1 MAAAVEEGWTLQLPG
16 NSHNSVG
23 FPKSIREV
31 VLMGA
36 LHCDQVKDALKAG
49 AISLAEV
56 ASLMS
61 KFHLLGQSEG
71 STTLV
76 ELLSDEDVRRFFVAA
91 GGAPQ
96 LTLGLGRSSERAAS
110 VEDFVVARERQKAEE
125 TVKLNVSGQL
135 YEVHRMTAE
144 RIPLVAAMLRFT
156 REKEEEKPIFVDA
169 SPKAFDVLLEIARG
183 RKRSYLDTL
192 EPSLKVLVEAYA
204 EYAGMTVTSVMGFDF
219 KLSATHP
226 NNASARNAFAYLS
239 EQETMYTTGVRQQW
253 NTVFGSSLLPSS
265 GQSYWEVEVT
275 TLGQISADFVVGVTT
290 SAFATPHAILDSGNQ
305 GAGLGFIN
313 QVVTMR
319 SNGQSGS
326 ALTESFPI
334 FQGTRIGVFVDADRG
349 SLMFFHNGTF
359 KCSHSASF
367 KGQSLLPAFSVLADT
382 ALTIKTGLVDKKVS
396 QLLGLRHGQQPH
408 QEGYLSGRE
417 ARTTPQERA
426 SQALVGGGRNRDLPD
441 FSEEDEEFWGGTWV
455 NKEGWSK
462 SDIIL
467 DFQRQLCS
475 VGNWFT
481 SASLVSRH
489 LADDVQEELR
499 GTALY
504 GCNRYACGR
513 SMESHKVLVVY
524 QPYPVVGCGFLS
536 DAGTNTLGEFTGC
549 AQEWPGEWPGPKGA
563 RCSTPDDCGV
573 RTAGGE
579 FGEEAKRG
587 VWRVDQWLCGKGKFL
602 SPLALSFSG
611 RFDPY
616 SAGAQRFVEEIG
628 QAGERIHTMGYNEV
642 MVQDGAVPAK
652 RFSLTQLRLWQ
663 CRTNGVRAFARV
675 QPVPEVVDEK
685 TRHVENCR
693 YEVFKKMRDAYDMAC
708 GRSVPT
714 PILFFDLTAGEKP
727 FSAPEINELF
737 PCRDPC
743 DLPEKK

>member
-1 MAAAVEEGWTLQLPG
+1 MWAASFDSSWAAAHRPRDKSSALASELNEQFNDGLLVKLLATSPG
-16 NSHNSVG
+16 G
-23 FPKSIREV
+23 
-31 VLMGA
+31 
-36 LHCDQVKDALKAG
+36 
-49 AISLAEV
+49 
-56 ASLMS
+56 
-61 KFHLLGQSEG
+61 
-71 STTLV
+71 
-76 ELLSDEDVRRFFVAA
+76 
-91 GGAPQ
+91 
-96 LTLGLGRSSERAAS
+96 
-110 VEDFVVARERQKAEE
+110 
-125 TVKLNVSGQL
+125 TVK
-135 YEVHRMTAE
+135 T
-144 RIPLVAAMLRFT
+144 
-156 REKEEEKPIFVDA
+156 
-169 SPKAFDVLLEIARG
+169 
-183 RKRSYLDTL
+183 
-192 EPSLKVLVEAYA
+192 
-204 EYAGMTVTSVMGFDF
+204 GF
-219 KLSATHP
+219 
-226 NNASARNAFAYLS
+226 
-239 EQETMYTTGVRQQW
+239 
-253 NTVFGSSLLPSS
+253 
-265 GQSYWEVEVT
+265 
-275 TLGQISADFVVGVTT
+275 
-290 SAFATPHAILDSGNQ
+290 
-305 GAGLGFIN
+305 
-313 QVVTMR
+313 
-319 SNGQSGS
+319 
-326 ALTESFPI
+326 
-334 FQGTRIGVFVDADRG
+334 
-349 SLMFFHNGTF
+349 
-359 KCSHSASF
+359 
-367 KGQSLLPAFSVLADT
+367 
-382 ALTIKTGLVDKKVS
+382 DKKVS

-408 QEGYLSGRE
+408 QEGYLPLNWQLEEWPRGKDDASGKGI
-417 ARTTPQERA
+417 A
-426 SQALVGGGRNRDLPD
+426 
-441 FSEEDEEFWGGTWV
+441 
-455 NKEGWSK
+455 
-462 SDIIL
+462 
-467 DFQRQLCS
+467 
-475 VGNWFT
+475 GNWFT

-549 AQEWPGEWPGPKGA
+549 AQEWPGPKGA

-587 VWRVDQWLCGKGKFL
+587 VWRVDQKFL

-616 SAGAQRFVEEIG
+616 SAGAQRFVEE
-628 QAGERIHTMGYNEV
+628 QRSCNPKPTRRQFEAGERIHTMGYNEV
-642 MVQDGAVPAK
+642 MVQVGTPAMLFEEMHKDGAVPAK